1 MVVRKSVLE
10 ATTQFTFGKAKT
22 TIKKTTIEQMRR
34 QGGGDMGAKPSLDQ

>member
-22 TIKKTTIEQMRR
+22 TIKKTTRTDASS
-34 QGGGDMGAKPSLDQ
+34 GGGDMGAKPSLDQ